1 MTLGKYFALH
11 CVMGEVNTRYFFV
24 SFILYKLVSYQC
36 FIFFDVYLTSLVIL
50 CKLLIE
56 IRTMFQAVMNND
68 LCFPRSPV

>member
-1 MTLGKYFALH
+1 MTLGKYFALR
-11 CVMGEVNTRYFFV
+11 CVMGEVNTRYIFV